1 MVSSPAQ
8 QKEVRAISRI
18 GDAACRARSPTPGI
32 RTPAKQYPRS
42 MPETPATP
50 VDIKPRSR
58 TVTDGIEATTS
69 RGMLRAVGMGDADW
83 DKPQIGIA
91 SSWNEITPCN
101 LSLDRLA
108 QAAKEGVHG
117 GGGYPLQFGTVSVSD
132 GISMGHEG
140 MHFSLV
146 SREVIADSVEVV
158 MQAERL
164 DGSVL
169 LAGCDKSIPGML
181 MAAARLDLAS
191 VFLYAGSIAP
201 GWVKLSDGTEK
212 DITIIDSFEAVGAV
226 KAGKMSAED
235 AKRIECA
242 FAPGEGA
249 CGGMYT
255 ANTMASVAEALGM
268 SLPGSASPAAADRRR
283 DYYAHRSGEAVVGM
297 LQRGH
302 TARDI
307 LTLKAF
313 ENAIAVVMALGGSTN
328 AVLHLLAIA
337 NEADVPLTL
346 DDFNRIGETIPH
358 IGDLKPFGKY
368 VMNDVD
374 RHGGIPVLMKAL
386 LDAGLMHGDV
396 LTVTGKT
403 MAENLADL
411 DPEALDGEVLRT
423 LDNPIHPTGGLTILH
438 GSLAPEG
445 AVVKTAGFDAT
456 VFEGPAR
463 VFERERAAMDALTN
477 GEIKAGDIVVIR
489 YEGPKGGPGMRE
501 MLAITAAIKGAGL
514 GKDVLLL
521 TDGRFSGGTTGL
533 CIGHIAP
540 EAVDAG
546 PIAFVRDGD
555 LIRVDIAA
563 RSLDLLVE
571 PAELEARRNGWA
583 PLPPR
588 YTRGVLAKY
597 TKLVHSASVGAVTG

>member
-1 MVSSPAQ
+1 
-8 QKEVRAISRI
+8 
-18 GDAACRARSPTPGI
+18 
-32 RTPAKQYPRS
+32 
-42 MPETPATP
+42 MPET
-50 VDIKPRSR
+50 VDWKPRSR
-58 TVTDGIEATTS
+58 VVTDGIEAMTS
-69 RGMLRAVGMGDADW
+69 RGMLRAVGMGDDDW

-108 QAAKEGVHG
+108 QASKEGVHS
-117 GGGYPLQFGTVSVSD
+117 GGGYPLEFGTISVSD

-169 LAGCDKSIPGML
+169 LAGCDKSLPGML

-201 GWVKLSDGTEK
+201 GWVKLSDDTEK

-226 KAGKMSAED
+226 RAGRMSEAD

-268 SLPGSASPAAADRRR
+268 ALPGSTSPAAADRRR
-283 DYYAHRSGEAVVGM
+283 DYFAHKSGEAVVNLLRLGI
-297 LQRGH
+297 

-307 LTLKAF
+307 LTKDAF
-313 ENAIAVVMALGGSTN
+313 ENAIAVAMALGGSTN
-328 AVLHLLAIA
+328 VVLHLLAIA
-337 NEADVPLTL
+337 HEAEVDLTL
-346 DDFNRIGETIPH
+346 ADFNRIGDTVPH
-358 IGDLKPFGKY
+358 VGDLKPFGRF

-374 RHGGIPVLMKAL
+374 RQGGIPVLMKAL
-386 LDAGLMHGDV
+386 LDAGLIHGDA
-396 LTVTGKT
+396 LTVTGRT
-403 MAENLADL
+403 VAENLAEL
-411 DPEALDGEVLRT
+411 DPEPLDGTVLRT

-445 AVVKTAGFDAT
+445 AVVKTAGFDAK

-463 VFERERAAMDALTN
+463 VFEREREAMDALTA
-477 GEIKAGDIVVIR
+477 GGIAAGDIVVIR

-571 PAELEARRNGWA
+571 PTELAARRSGWA

-597 TKLVHSASVGAVTG
+597 SKLVHSAAEGAVTG

>member
-1 MVSSPAQ
+1 M
-8 QKEVRAISRI
+8 
-18 GDAACRARSPTPGI
+18 
-32 RTPAKQYPRS
+32 
-42 MPETPATP
+42 
-50 VDIKPRSR
+50 
-58 TVTDGIEATTS
+58 TS

-108 QAAKEGVHG
+108 QASKEGVHS
-117 GGGYPLQFGTVSVSD
+117 GGGYPLQFGTISVSD

-169 LAGCDKSIPGML
+169 LAGCDKSLPGML

-212 DITIIDSFEAVGAV
+212 EITIIDSFEAVGTV
-226 KAGKMSAED
+226 KAGKMSLDD
-235 AKRIECA
+235 AKIIECA

-268 SLPGSASPAAADRRR
+268 SLPGSTSPAAADRRR
-283 DYYAHRSGEAVVGM
+283 DYFAHRSGEAVVNLLRLGI
-297 LQRGH
+297 

-307 LTLKAF
+307 LTKDAF
-313 ENAIAVVMALGGSTN
+313 ENAITVVMALGGSTN

-337 NEADVPLTL
+337 NEAEVDLTL
-346 DDFNRIGETIPH
+346 DDFNRIGSQVPH

-368 VMNDVD
+368 VMHDVD
-374 RHGGIPVLMKAL
+374 KHGGIPVLMRAL
-386 LDAGLMHGDV
+386 LDAGLLHGDA

-403 MAENLADL
+403 VAENLAEL
-411 DPEALDGEVLRT
+411 NPGPLDGEVLRT
-423 LDNPIHPTGGLTILH
+423 LDNPIHPTGGLTILK
-438 GSLAPEG
+438 GSLAPGG
-445 AVVKTAGFDAT
+445 AVVKTAGFDAE

-463 VFERERAAMDALTN
+463 VFERERAAMDALTE
-477 GEIKAGDIVVIR
+477 GSIKKGDIVVIR

-563 RSLDLLVE
+563 RSLDLLVDQ
-571 PAELEARRNGWA
+571 AELAARHDGWA

-597 TKLVHSASVGAVTG
+597 SKLVHSATEGAITG

>member
-1 MVSSPAQ
+1 MSSHDPSAS
-8 QKEVRAISRI
+8 API
-18 GDAACRARSPTPGI
+18 
-32 RTPAKQYPRS
+32 
-42 MPETPATP
+42 
-50 VDIKPRSR
+50 DIKPRSR
-58 TVTDGIEATTS
+58 VVTDGIEATTS

-83 DKPQIGIA
+83 EKPQIGIA

-108 QAAKEGVHG
+108 QGAKEGVHS
-117 GGGYPLQFGTVSVSD
+117 GGGYPLQFGTISVSD

-146 SREVIADSVEVV
+146 SREVIADSVETV
-158 MQAERL
+158 MMAERL

-181 MAAARLDLAS
+181 MASARLDLSS

-212 DITIIDSFEAVGAV
+212 DVTIIDSFEAVGACR
-226 KAGKMSAED
+226 AGLMSEED
-235 AKRIECA
+235 LKRIECA
-242 FAPGEGA
+242 IAPGEGA

-255 ANTMASVAEALGM
+255 ANTMASVAEALGL
-268 SLPGSASPAAADRRR
+268 SLPGSAAPPAADRRR
-283 DYYAHRSGEAVVGM
+283 DYFAHRSGEAVVNLLRLGI
-297 LQRGH
+297 
-302 TARDI
+302 TTRDI
-307 LTLKAF
+307 LTKEAF
-313 ENAIAVVMALGGSTN
+313 ENAIALAMALGGSTN
-328 AVLHLLAIA
+328 VVLHLLAIA
-337 NEADVPLTL
+337 READVELSL
-346 DDFNRIGETIPH
+346 HDFNRIGDKVPH
-358 IGDLKPFGKY
+358 VADMKPFGKY

-374 RHGGIPVLMKAL
+374 RHGGIPVIMKAMLDEGL
-386 LDAGLMHGDV
+386 LHGDA

-403 MAENLADL
+403 LAENLAEL
-411 DPEALDGEVLRT
+411 DPQPIDGTVIHT
-423 LDNPIHPTGGLTILH
+423 FDNPIHATGGLTILH

-445 AVVKTAGFDAT
+445 AVVKTAGFDAA

-463 VFERERAAMDALTN
+463 VFERERAAMDAVAD
-477 GEIKAGDIVVIR
+477 GEIEPGTVIVIR

-563 RSLDLLVE
+563 RSLDLLVDE
-571 PAELEARRNGWA
+571 AELASRRFGWE

-597 TKLVHSASVGAVTG
+597 SRLVRSAAEGATTG

>member
-1 MVSSPAQ
+1 MAQNDPSDRPA
-8 QKEVRAISRI
+8 
-18 GDAACRARSPTPGI
+18 
-32 RTPAKQYPRS
+32 
-42 MPETPATP
+42 

-58 TVTDGIEATTS
+58 VVTDGIEATTS
-69 RGMLRAVGMGDADW
+69 RGMLRGVGMGDADW
-83 DKPQIGIA
+83 EKPQIGIA

-108 QAAKEGVHG
+108 QGAKEGVHA
-117 GGGYPLQFGTVSVSD
+117 GGGYPLQFGTISVSD

-146 SREVIADSVEVV
+146 SREVIADSVETV
-158 MQAERL
+158 MMAERL

-181 MAAARLDLAS
+181 MASARLDLSS

-212 DITIIDSFEAVGAV
+212 DITIIDSFEAVGARL
-226 KAGKMSAED
+226 AGKMSDED
-235 AKRIECA
+235 LHRIECA

-255 ANTMASVAEALGM
+255 ANTMASVAEALGL
-268 SLPGSASPAAADRRR
+268 SLPGSAAPPSADRRR
-283 DYYAHRSGEAVVGM
+283 DSFAHRSGEAVVNLLRLGI
-297 LQRGH
+297 
-302 TARDI
+302 TTRDI
-307 LTLKAF
+307 LTKEAF
-313 ENAIAVVMALGGSTN
+313 ENAIALAMALGGSTN
-328 AVLHLLAIA
+328 VVLHLLAIA
-337 NEADVPLTL
+337 READVDVTL
-346 DDFNRIGETIPH
+346 HDFNRIGDKVPH
-358 IGDLKPFGKY
+358 VADMKPFGKY

-374 RHGGIPVLMKAL
+374 RHGGIPVIMKAMLEEGL
-386 LDAGLMHGDV
+386 LHGDA

-403 MAENLADL
+403 LAENIRDL
-411 DPEALDGEVLRT
+411 DPRPVDGTVIHT
-423 LDNPIHPTGGLTILH
+423 FDDPIHATGGITILH
-438 GSLAPEG
+438 GSFAPEG
-445 AVVKTAGFDAT
+445 AVVKTAGFDAS

-463 VFERERAAMDALTN
+463 VFERERGAMDALEA
-477 GEIKAGDIVVIR
+477 GEINPGEVLVIR

-563 RSLDLLVE
+563 RTLDLLVDE
-571 PAELEARRNGWA
+571 AELSSRRSGWE

-597 TKLVHSASVGAVTG
+597 SKLVHSAAEGAVTG

>member
-1 MVSSPAQ
+1 MA
-8 QKEVRAISRI
+8 EVDR
-18 GDAACRARSPTPGI
+18 
-32 RTPAKQYPRS
+32 
-42 MPETPATP
+42 
-50 VDIKPRSR
+50 KPRSR
-58 TVTDGIEATTS
+58 VVTDGIEATTS
-69 RGMLRAVGMGDADW
+69 RGMLRAVGMGDDDW
-83 DKPQIGIA
+83 DKPQVGIA

-101 LSLDRLA
+101 LSLSRLA
-108 QAAKEGVHG
+108 QAAKEGVHA

-146 SREVIADSVEVV
+146 SREVIADSVETV

-181 MAAARLDLAS
+181 MAAVRLNLSS

-212 DITIIDSFEAVGAV
+212 EITIIDSFEAVGAV
-226 KAGKMSAED
+226 KAGKMSLED
-235 AKRIECA
+235 AHRIECA

-255 ANTMASVAEALGM
+255 ANTMASVAEALGL
-268 SLPGSASPAAADRRR
+268 SLPGSASPASYDRRR
-283 DYYAHRSGEAVVGM
+283 DMYAHRSGEAVVNLLNLG
-297 LQRGH
+297 L

-307 LTLKAF
+307 VTREAL
-313 ENAIAVVMALGGSTN
+313 ENAVTVAMALGGSTN
-328 AVLHLLAIA
+328 VVLHLLAIA
-337 NEADVPLTL
+337 NEAEVPFTL
-346 DDFNRIGETIPH
+346 DDFNRIGNRVPH
-358 IGDLKPFGKY
+358 IGDLKPFGRY

-374 RHGGIPVLMKAL
+374 RQGGLPVLLKAL
-386 LDAGLMHGDV
+386 LDEGLLHGDV
-396 LTVTGKT
+396 MTVTGKT
-403 MAENLADL
+403 MAENLAEL
-411 DPEALDGEVLRT
+411 NPDPLDGEVLRT
-423 LDNPIHPTGGLTILH
+423 LDNPIHATGGITILK
-438 GSLAPEG
+438 GSMAPEG
-445 AVVKTAGFDAT
+445 AVVKTAGFDAA

-463 VFERERAAMDALTN
+463 VFEREREAMDALTN
-477 GEIKAGDIVVIR
+477 GEITAGDVVVIR

-563 RSLDLLVE
+563 RSLDLLVDE
-571 PAELEARRNGWA
+571 AELEARRTDWA

-597 TKLVHSASVGAVTG
+597 SKLVRSAAQGAVTG

>member
-1 MVSSPAQ
+1 
-8 QKEVRAISRI
+8 
-18 GDAACRARSPTPGI
+18 
-32 RTPAKQYPRS
+32 
-42 MPETPATP
+42 MPETP
-50 VDIKPRSR
+50 DIKPRSR
-58 TVTDGIEATTS
+58 VVTDGIEATTS
-69 RGMLRAVGMGDADW
+69 RGMLRAVGMGDDDW
-83 DKPQIGIA
+83 AKPQIGIA

-108 QAAKEGVHG
+108 QAAKEGVHAA
-117 GGGYPLQFGTVSVSD
+117 GGYPLQFGTISVSD

-164 DGSVL
+164 DGSVT

-181 MAAARLDLAS
+181 MAAARLELAS

-212 DITIIDSFEAVGAV
+212 EITIIDSFEAVGAV
-226 KAGKMSAED
+226 QAGTMSLED

-242 FAPGEGA
+242 FAPGEGT

-268 SLPGSASPAAADRRR
+268 SLPGSASPASADRRR
-283 DYYAHRSGEAVVGM
+283 DYFAHKSGEAVVGM
-297 LQRGH
+297 LKRGH
-302 TARDI
+302 TTRDI
-307 LTLKAF
+307 LTMEAF
-313 ENAIAVVMALGGSTN
+313 ENAIAVGMALGGSTN
-328 AVLHLLAIA
+328 IVLHLLAIA
-337 NEADVPLTL
+337 NEAGVPLTL
-346 DDFNRIGETIPH
+346 ADFNRIGDKVPH
-358 IGDLKPFGKY
+358 IADVKPFGKY

-374 RHGGIPVLMKAL
+374 RQGGLPVLMKAL
-386 LDAGLMHGDV
+386 LDAGLLHGDA

-403 MAENLADL
+403 MAQNLAEL
-411 DPEALDGEVLRT
+411 DPPPLDGKVLRS
-423 LDNPIHPTGGLTILH
+423 LDNPFHATGGITILH

-445 AVVKTAGFDAT
+445 AVVKTAGFDSAI
-456 VFEGPAR
+456 FEGPAR
-463 VFERERAAMDALTN
+463 VFERERAAMDALADGTIN
-477 GEIKAGDIVVIR
+477 KGDIVVIR

-501 MLAITAAIKGAGL
+501 MLSITARIKGAGL

-546 PIAFVRDGD
+546 PIAFVHDGD

-571 PAELEARRNGWA
+571 PAELEARRDGWA

-597 TKLVHSASVGAVTG
+597 TKLVHSAAEGAVTG